1 MMAAT
6 TSRRDM
12 ALSRDCAMLALL
24 ALPRFL
30 STKACTARAHA
41 RARGRVRVHV
51 HALARVHVRRAQP
64 SARAAACL
72 HVGALRLDALRGAAL
87 LLELVGARG
96 LEGVVVALVP
106 RDRAV
111 VEVEHVRA
119 DRVQKGARVRD
130 DHERLA
136 PALQVLLEPQH
147 RVQVEVVGRLVEQQH
162 VGLDEERARLDVE
175 SRDIGDIGDLGR
187 ASWPHRKPPIGP

>member
-41 RARGRVRVHV
+41 RARGRVHVHV

-136 PALQVLLEPQH
+136 PPLQVLLEPQH

-175 SRDIGDIGDLGR
+175 SRHIGDLGR